1 MPLETT
7 PVPASISPSV
17 HPVLPPTARTDSVD
31 GPCSPDGFPAA
42 NDAASIPDQPDADLN
57 RLGDRIAELS
67 ARIQA
72 ATCALLVLIRQFDEQ
87 GGWRP
92 GGFSSCAH
100 WLSWRTGLAP
110 GAAREKVR
118 VAHALA
124 ALPRVSA
131 AMQQGRVSYSKVR
144 ALTRVATPENEAALL
159 DVALAGTA
167 VHVEQVTRA
176 WRRVDRAAEIAEDG
190 RRHAHREL
198 RTWVDDDGMV
208 VIRGRL
214 APEAGAA
221 VLRALDAASEQL
233 RTEAADA
240 PEEDAP
246 EASSEQRRADALGRV
261 AEAAL
266 SAQLD
271 PGTAGDRYQVVL
283 HVDAATL
290 ALDAAAAQGADHPA
304 YVPAGTSSVVRP
316 TAAGRTAAIRQPGGD
331 AAAGV
336 GGPQGAAGDSVDSAP
351 TGAASTGGEH
361 VPAGTRRPAGADGS
375 GLDDARCSR
384 RSSSESAA
392 AGGADGPSLDA
403 AARAAHGGQAVLED
417 AGGLRVSTETA
428 QRLACDAGRVVMT
441 HGAAGQVLGV
451 GRKARTIPPALRRAL
466 AARDRRCRFPGCTA
480 RRCDAHHVRHWAHG
494 GATRLDNLVQL
505 CRRHHRAVH
514 EGGLRVT
521 FDDAGAVRF
530 TRAGGR
536 PLPEVPEPPR
546 WTGAALAPVDARLA
560 AAGTAIGPGAA
571 LPAWTGER
579 LDLGWAMSVL
589 WRPRASPT
597 GAASDGPTPP
607 PA

>member
-1 MPLETT
+1 MPLETA
-7 PVPASISPSV
+7 PVPTPISPSV

-42 NDAASIPDQPDADLN
+42 NDAASIPDQPDADLD

-72 ATCALLVLIRQFDEQ
+72 ATYQPVVKVSAAFEQRCIPPDGVVRRLRMPNMRPPHALSGERLAALGATRDSTTGCYALLVLIRRFDEQ
-87 GGWRP
+87 GGWRA

-124 ALPRVSA
+124 KLPLIGA
-131 AMQQGRVSYSKVR
+131 AMQRGQVSYSKVR

-190 RRHAHREL
+190 QRHAHREL

-214 APEAGAA
+214 APEVGAA

-233 RTEAADA
+233 RAEAADA
-240 PEEDAP
+240 PEEGAP

-266 SAQLD
+266 SAKLD

-283 HVDAATL
+283 HVDAVTL
-290 ALDAAAAQGADHPA
+290 AHDAAAAQGADHPA

-316 TAAGRTAAIRQPGGD
+316 TAAGRAEAIRQPGSDNAANFGD
-331 AAAGV
+331 
-336 GGPQGAAGDSVDSAP
+336 PQGAAGDSVDSAP
-351 TGAASTGGEH
+351 TGAASIGER
-361 VPAGTRRPAGADGS
+361 VPAGTRRPTGGADGS
-375 GLDDARCSR
+375 R
-384 RSSSESAA
+384 
-392 AGGADGPSLDA
+392 PDA
-403 AARAAHGGQAVLED
+403 AVRAAHGQAVLED
-417 AGGLRVSTETA
+417 AGGLRVSAE
-428 QRLACDAGRVVMT
+428 
-441 HGAAGQVLGV
+441 
-451 GRKARTIPPALRRAL
+451 RRDGWRAT
-466 AARDRRCRFPGCTA
+466 PG
-480 RRCDAHHVRHWAHG
+480 G
-494 GATRLDNLVQL
+494 
-505 CRRHHRAVH
+505 
-514 EGGLRVT
+514 
-521 FDDAGAVRF
+521 
-530 TRAGGR
+530 
-536 PLPEVPEPPR
+536 
-546 WTGAALAPVDARLA
+546 
-560 AAGTAIGPGAA
+560 
-571 LPAWTGER
+571 
-579 LDLGWAMSVL
+579 S
-589 WRPRASPT
+589 S
-597 GAASDGPTPP
+597 
-607 PA
+607 

>member
-1 MPLETT
+1 MEKVKAAFPPRVPST
-7 PVPASISPSV
+7 PERS
-17 HPVLPPTARTDSVD
+17 DVD
-31 GPCSPDGFPAA
+31 
-42 NDAASIPDQPDADLN
+42 

-72 ATCALLVLIRQFDEQ
+72 ATYALLVLIRRFDEQ
-87 GGWRP
+87 GGWQA
-92 GGFSSCAH
+92 GGFHSCAH

-110 GAAREKVR
+110 GAAREKIR
-118 VAHALA
+118 VAQALA
-124 ALPRVSA
+124 TLPRISA
-131 AMQQGRVSYSKVR
+131 AMQRGQISCSKVR
-144 ALTRVATPENEAALL
+144 ALTRVATPESEAALL

-176 WRRVDRAAEIAEDG
+176 WRRVDRTAEIAEDG

-214 APEAGAA
+214 APEVGAA

-240 PEEDAP
+240 PEEDTP
-246 EASSEQRRADALGRV
+246 ELSAEQRRADALGRV

-266 SAQLD
+266 AAKLD

-290 ALDAAAAQGADHPA
+290 ATGAAADRNGVPAGTPESGTEHSMDVPAGTFSVIRPTATGRATASDGDLDRQAADSADPA
-304 YVPAGTSSVVRP
+304 STSVAPYVPAGTSR
-316 TAAGRTAAIRQPGGD
+316 RED
-331 AAAGV
+331 AA
-336 GGPQGAAGDSVDSAP
+336 DSA
-351 TGAASTGGEH
+351 
-361 VPAGTRRPAGADGS
+361 R
-375 GLDDARCSR
+375 
-384 RSSSESAA
+384 
-392 AGGADGPSLDA
+392 
-403 AARAAHGGQAVLED
+403 GQAVLED
-417 AGGLRVSTETA
+417 AGGLRVSAAMA
-428 QRLACDAGRVVMT
+428 QRLACDAGKVVIT
-441 HGAAGQVLGV
+441 HSSDGQVLDV
-451 GRKARTIPPALRRAL
+451 GRKTRTIPPALRRAL

-480 RRCDAHHVRHWAHG
+480 RRCDAHHVRHWAQG

-521 FDDAGAVRF
+521 LDDATGAARF
-530 TRAGGR
+530 TQADGR
-536 PLPEVPEPPR
+536 PLPEAPESPR

-560 AAGTAIGPGAA
+560 AAGVEIGPETAA
-571 LPAWTGER
+571 PRWDGER
-579 LDLGWAMSVL
+579 LDVDWAIDVL
-589 WRPRASPT
+589 WRPRNGP
-597 GAASDGPTPP
+597 AAAA

>member
-1 MPLETT
+1 MDEPR
-7 PVPASISPSV
+7 SPSC
-17 HPVLPPTARTDSVD
+17 A
-31 GPCSPDGFPAA
+31 PAA
-42 NDAASIPDQPDADLN
+42 IDAASLPNRLDLD

-67 ARIQA
+67 VRIQA
-72 ATCALLVLIRQFDEQ
+72 AACALLVLIRQFDEQ
-87 GGWRP
+87 GGWQS

-124 ALPRVSA
+124 RLPLIAA
-131 AMQQGRVSYSKVR
+131 AMRQGRVSYSKVR

-214 APEAGAA
+214 APEVGAA

-246 EASSEQRRADALGRV
+246 EMSSEQRRADALGRV

-271 PGTAGDRYQVVL
+271 PGTASDRYQVVL
-283 HVDAATL
+283 HVDAETL
-290 ALDAAAAQGADHPA
+290 TRDAAAAQGADHPA
-304 YVPAGTSSVVRP
+304 YVPAGTPSIVRP
-316 TAAGRTAAIRQPGGD
+316 TATGRAAAIRQPGSD

-336 GGPQGAAGDSVDSAP
+336 GDPQGAAGDSVDSAP
-351 TGAASTGGEH
+351 ADIASTEEH
-361 VPAGTRRPAGADGS
+361 VPAGTRRSADAADGS
-375 GLDDARCSR
+375 GFGD
-384 RSSSESAA
+384 
-392 AGGADGPSLDA
+392 
-403 AARAAHGGQAVLED
+403 AARAAHGQAVLED
-417 AGGLRVSTETA
+417 AGGLRVSAETA
-428 QRLACDAGRVVMT
+428 RRLACDAGRVVMT
-441 HGAAGQVLGV
+441 HGAAGQVLDV
-451 GRKARTIPPALRRAL
+451 GRKTRTIPPALRRAL
-466 AARDRRCRFPGCTA
+466 VARDRRCRFPGCTA

-505 CRRHHRAVH
+505 CRRHHRAAH

-521 FDDAGAVRF
+521 LDDAGAVRF
-530 TRAGGR
+530 TRADGR
-536 PLPEVPEPPR
+536 PLPEAPEPPH
-546 WTGAALAPVDARLA
+546 WTGAALAPVDGRLA
-560 AAGTAIGPGAA
+560 AAGIAIGPDTAT
-571 LPAWTGER
+571 PAWTGER
-579 LDLGWAMSVL
+579 LDLGWAMRVL

-597 GAASDGPTPP
+597 GAASDGPPPP

>member
-17 HPVLPPTARTDSVD
+17 RPVMPPTARADSVD
-31 GPCSPDGFPAA
+31 EPRSPDGFPAA
-42 NDAASIPDQPDADLN
+42 IDAAALPDRPDLD

-87 GGWRP
+87 GGWRA

-176 WRRVDRAAEIAEDG
+176 WRRVDRAAEIAED
-190 RRHAHREL
+190 
-198 RTWVDDDGMV
+198 
-208 VIRGRL
+208 
-214 APEAGAA
+214 
-221 VLRALDAASEQL
+221 
-233 RTEAADA
+233 
-240 PEEDAP
+240 
-246 EASSEQRRADALGRV
+246 
-261 AEAAL
+261 
-266 SAQLD
+266 
-271 PGTAGDRYQVVL
+271 
-283 HVDAATL
+283 
-290 ALDAAAAQGADHPA
+290 
-304 YVPAGTSSVVRP
+304 VPAGTSSVVRP

-428 QRLACDAGRVVMT
+428 RRLACDAGRVVMT

-451 GRKARTIPPALRRAL
+451 GRKTRTIPPALRRAL

-480 RRCDAHHVRHWAHG
+480 RRCDAHHIRHWAHG

-514 EGGLRVT
+514 EGGLRMT
-521 FDDAGAVRF
+521 FDDTGAVRF
-530 TRAGGR
+530 TRAGGQ

>member
-1 MPLETT
+1 ML
-7 PVPASISPSV
+7 S
-17 HPVLPPTARTDSVD
+17 
-31 GPCSPDGFPAA
+31 
-42 NDAASIPDQPDADLN
+42 DLD
-57 RLGDRIAELS
+57 RLGDRIAELA

-72 ATCALLVLIRQFDEQ
+72 ATYALLVLIRQFDEQ
-87 GGWRP
+87 GGWQA
-92 GGFSSCAH
+92 GGFHSCAH

-118 VAHALA
+118 VAQALA
-124 ALPRVSA
+124 ALPRISA
-131 AMQQGRVSYSKVR
+131 AMQRGQVSYSKVR
-144 ALTRVATPENEAALL
+144 ALTRVATPETEAALL

-214 APEAGAA
+214 APEVGAA

-240 PEEDAP
+240 PEEDTP
-246 EASSEQRRADALGRV
+246 EPSAEQRRAAALGRV
-261 AEAAL
+261 AESALAAK
-266 SAQLD
+266 LD

-290 ALDAAAAQGADHPA
+290 AADPAADRDGVPVGTPEVAPTRETERPA
-304 YVPAGTSSVVRP
+304 YVPAGTFSVDRP
-316 TAAGRTAAIRQPGGD
+316 TT
-331 AAAGV
+331 
-336 GGPQGAAGDSVDSAP
+336 
-351 TGAASTGGEH
+351 TG
-361 VPAGTRRPAGADGS
+361 RPA
-375 GLDDARCSR
+375 C
-384 RSSSESAA
+384 
-392 AGGADGPSLDA
+392 
-403 AARAAHGGQAVLED
+403 AAHGQAVLED
-417 AGGLRVSTETA
+417 AGGLRVSTATA
-428 QRLACDAGRVVMT
+428 KRLACDAGKVVMT
-441 HGAAGQVLGV
+441 HGSGGQALDV
-451 GRKARTIPPALRRAL
+451 GRRTRTIPPALRRAL

-521 FDDAGAVRF
+521 LDDAGAVRF
-530 TRAGGR
+530 TQADGR
-536 PLPEVPEPPR
+536 PLPEVPEAPR
-546 WTGAALAPVDARLA
+546 WTGAALAPVDARLET
-560 AAGTAIGPGAA
+560 TAPR
-571 LPAWTGER
+571 WDGET
-579 LDLGWAMSVL
+579 LDLDWAIDVL
-589 WRPRASPT
+589 WRPRAGP
-597 GAASDGPTPP
+597 AASA

>member
-1 MPLETT
+1 MATGVPFHLAITT
-7 PVPASISPSV
+7 
-17 HPVLPPTARTDSVD
+17 
-31 GPCSPDGFPAA
+31 
-42 NDAASIPDQPDADLN
+42 
-57 RLGDRIAELS
+57 
-67 ARIQA
+67 
-72 ATCALLVLIRQFDEQ
+72 
-87 GGWRP
+87 
-92 GGFSSCAH
+92 
-100 WLSWRTGLAP
+100 
-110 GAAREKVR
+110 
-118 VAHALA
+118 
-124 ALPRVSA
+124 
-131 AMQQGRVSYSKVR
+131 YSKVR

-214 APEAGAA
+214 APEVGAA

-233 RTEAADA
+233 RTEASDA

-266 SAQLD
+266 SVKLD

-290 ALDAAAAQGADHPA
+290 AHDAATAQEADHPT

-316 TAAGRTAAIRQPGGD
+316 TAAGRAEAIRQPGSD

-336 GGPQGAAGDSVDSAP
+336 GDPQGAAGDSVDLEP
-351 TGAASTGGEH
+351 TGAASTGER
-361 VPAGTRRPAGADGS
+361 VPAGTRRPAGGADGS
-375 GLDDARCSR
+375 HPGD
-384 RSSSESAA
+384 
-392 AGGADGPSLDA
+392 
-403 AARAAHGGQAVLED
+403 AARAAHGQAVLED
-417 AGGLRVSTETA
+417 AGGLRVSAETA
-428 QRLACDAGRVVMT
+428 RRLACDAGRVVMT

-451 GRKARTIPPALRRAL
+451 GRKTRTIPPALRRAL

-514 EGGLRVT
+514 EGGLQVML
-521 FDDAGAVRF
+521 DDTGAVRF
-530 TRAGGR
+530 TRADGR

-560 AAGTAIGPGAA
+560 AAGIAIGPSAA
-571 LPAWTGER
+571 TPAWTGER
-579 LDLGWAMSVL
+579 LDLGWAMRVL

-597 GAASDGPTPP
+597 GAASDGPPPP

>member
-1 MPLETT
+1 MHLETT
-7 PVPASISPSV
+7 PVPPPDSPYAG
-17 HPVLPPTARTDSVD
+17 PVLPPYAGVDATDE
-31 GPCSPDGFPAA
+31 PRSPSRVPAA
-42 NDAASIPDQPDADLN
+42 IDAAAVPDRPDLD

-72 ATCALLVLIRQFDEQ
+72 ATYALLVLIRQFDEQ

-100 WLSWRTGLAP
+100 WLSWRTGLTP

-124 ALPRVSA
+124 KLPLIGA
-131 AMQQGRVSYSKVR
+131 AMRQGRVSYSKVR
-144 ALTRVATPENEAALL
+144 ALTRVTTPENEAALL

-190 RRHAHREL
+190 RRHLHREL

-214 APEAGAA
+214 APEVGAA

-283 HVDAATL
+283 HVDAETL
-290 ALDAAAAQGADHPA
+290 ARGAAAAQGADHPA
-304 YVPAGTSSVVRP
+304 YVPAGT
-316 TAAGRTAAIRQPGGD
+316 
-331 AAAGV
+331 
-336 GGPQGAAGDSVDSAP
+336 
-351 TGAASTGGEH
+351 
-361 VPAGTRRPAGADGS
+361 RRPADAADGS
-375 GLDDARCSR
+375 GLGDADRV
-384 RSSSESAA
+384 
-392 AGGADGPSLDA
+392 
-403 AARAAHGGQAVLED
+403 AHGGQAVLED

-428 QRLACDAGRVVMT
+428 RRLACDAGRVVMT

-451 GRKARTIPPALRRAL
+451 GRKTRTIPPALRRAL

-505 CRRHHRAVH
+505 CRRHHRAAH
-514 EGGLRVT
+514 EGGLQVT
-521 FDDAGAVRF
+521 LDDVGAVRF
-530 TRAGGR
+530 TRADGR

-546 WTGAALAPVDARLA
+546 WTGAALAPVDGRLA
-560 AAGTAIGPGAA
+560 AAGIKIGPDTA
-571 LPAWTGER
+571 LPAWTGKR
-579 LDLGWAMSVL
+579 LDLGWALSVL

-597 GAASDGPTPP
+597 GAASDEPPPP

>member
-1 MPLETT
+1 MPLETA
-7 PVPASISPSV
+7 PVPAPFSPSV
-17 HPVLPPTARTDSVD
+17 RPVLPPTART
-31 GPCSPDGFPAA
+31 
-42 NDAASIPDQPDADLN
+42 ASIPDQPDADLD

-124 ALPRVSA
+124 RLPLIGA
-131 AMQQGRVSYSKVR
+131 AMQRGQVSYSKVR

-159 DVALAGTA
+159 DLALAGTA

-214 APEAGAA
+214 APEVGAA

-233 RTEAADA
+233 RAEAADA

-266 SAQLD
+266 SAKLD

-290 ALDAAAAQGADHPA
+290 AHGAATAQGADHPT

-316 TAAGRTAAIRQPGGD
+316 TAAGRATAIRQPGSD
-331 AAAGV
+331 DAAGV
-336 GGPQGAAGDSVDSAP
+336 GDPQGAAGDSVDLEP
-351 TGAASTGGEH
+351 TGAASTGER
-361 VPAGTRRPAGADGS
+361 VPAGTRRPAGGADGS
-375 GLDDARCSR
+375 GL
-384 RSSSESAA
+384 
-392 AGGADGPSLDA
+392 GDA
-403 AARAAHGGQAVLED
+403 AHAARGQAVLED
-417 AGGLRVSTETA
+417 AGGLRVSAETA
-428 QRLACDAGRVVMT
+428 RRLACDAGRVVMT
-441 HGAAGQVLGV
+441 HGAAGQVLDV
-451 GRKARTIPPALRRAL
+451 GRKTRTIPPALRRAL

-514 EGGLRVT
+514 EGGLRVML
-521 FDDAGAVRF
+521 DDAGAVRF
-530 TRAGGR
+530 TRADGR

-560 AAGTAIGPGAA
+560 AAGIAIGPGAA

-597 GAASDGPTPP
+597 GAASDGPPP
-607 PA
+607 LPA

>member
-1 MPLETT
+1 M
-7 PVPASISPSV
+7 
-17 HPVLPPTARTDSVD
+17 
-31 GPCSPDGFPAA
+31 
-42 NDAASIPDQPDADLN
+42 
-57 RLGDRIAELS
+57 GDRIAELS

-72 ATCALLVLIRQFDEQ
+72 ATCALLVLIRRFDEQ

-124 ALPRVSA
+124 RLPLIGA
-131 AMQQGRVSYSKVR
+131 AMQRGRVSYSKVR

-159 DVALAGTA
+159 DLALAGTA

-190 RRHAHREL
+190 RRHAHRKL

-214 APEAGAA
+214 APEVGAA

-233 RTEAADA
+233 RAEAADA
-240 PEEDAP
+240 PEEDVP
-246 EASSEQRRADALGRV
+246 EAASEQRRADALGRV

-266 SAQLD
+266 AAQLD
-271 PGTAGDRYQVVL
+271 PGTAGDRHQVVL

-290 ALDAAAAQGADHPA
+290 AHDAAAAKGADHPT

-316 TAAGRTAAIRQPGGD
+316 TAIGRAAAIRQPGSD

-336 GGPQGAAGDSVDSAP
+336 GDPQDAAGDSVDLEP
-351 TGAASTGGEH
+351 TDIASTGGR
-361 VPAGTRRPAGADGS
+361 VPAGTRRPAGGADGS
-375 GLDDARCSR
+375 RPGD
-384 RSSSESAA
+384 
-392 AGGADGPSLDA
+392 
-403 AARAAHGGQAVLED
+403 AARAAHGHAVLED
-417 AGGLRVSTETA
+417 AGGLRVSAETA
-428 QRLACDAGRVVMT
+428 RRLACDAGRVVMT
-441 HGAAGQVLGV
+441 HGAVGQVLGV
-451 GRKARTIPPALRRAL
+451 GRKTRTIPPALRRAL

-480 RRCDAHHVRHWAHG
+480 RRCDVHHVRHWAHG

-514 EGGLRVT
+514 EGGLQVT
-521 FDDAGAVRF
+521 LDDAGAVRF
-530 TRAGGR
+530 TRADGR

-560 AAGTAIGPGAA
+560 AAGIAIGPGAA
-571 LPAWTGER
+571 TPAWTGER
-579 LDLGWAMSVL
+579 LDLGWAMRVL
-589 WRPRASPT
+589 WRPPSPRLPPDACGGSRPT
-597 GAASDGPTPP
+597 GTS
-607 PA
+607 

>member
-1 MPLETT
+1 MP
-7 PVPASISPSV
+7 SDI
-17 HPVLPPTARTDSVD
+17 D
-31 GPCSPDGFPAA
+31 
-42 NDAASIPDQPDADLN
+42 

-72 ATCALLVLIRQFDEQ
+72 ATYALLVLIRRFDEQ
-87 GGWRP
+87 GGWQA
-92 GGFSSCAH
+92 GGFHSCAH

-118 VAHALA
+118 VAQALA
-124 ALPRVSA
+124 TLPRISA
-131 AMQQGRVSYSKVR
+131 AMQRGQVSYSKVR
-144 ALTRVATPENEAALL
+144 ALTRVATPESEAALL

-176 WRRVDRAAEIAEDG
+176 WRRVDRVAEVAEDG

-214 APEAGAA
+214 APEVGAA

-240 PEEDAP
+240 PEENTP
-246 EASSEQRRADALGRV
+246 ETSAEQRRSDALGRV

-266 SAQLD
+266 SAGLD

-290 ALDAAAAQGADHPA
+290 APDAAADRNGVPAGTPPAAASANGADRPADVPAGTSGPTTADTASHTA
-304 YVPAGTSSVVRP
+304 YVPAGTSSVIRP
-316 TAAGRTAAIRQPGGD
+316 TATGRATESDGDLERQV
-331 AAAGV
+331 A
-336 GGPQGAAGDSVDSAP
+336 DSANP
-351 TGAASTGGEH
+351 VPASVAPY
-361 VPAGTRRPAGADGS
+361 VPAGTSRPADAADEP
-375 GLDDARCSR
+375 RP
-384 RSSSESAA
+384 E
-392 AGGADGPSLDA
+392 DA
-403 AARAAHGGQAVLED
+403 AAPAARGQAVLED
-417 AGGLRVSTETA
+417 AGGLRVSAATA

-441 HGAAGQVLGV
+441 HGSGGEVLDV
-451 GRKARTIPPALRRAL
+451 GRKTRTIPPALRRAL

-494 GATRLDNLVQL
+494 GATRLDNLIHL

-521 FDDAGAVRF
+521 FDDATGAVRF
-530 TRAGGR
+530 TQADGR
-536 PLPEVPEPPR
+536 PLPEVPESPR
-546 WTGAALAPVDARLA
+546 WTGEALGPVDARLA
-560 AAGTAIGPGAA
+560 AAGIEIGPETAA
-571 LPAWTGER
+571 PRWDGER
-579 LDLGWAMSVL
+579 LDLDWAMSVL
-589 WRPRASPT
+589 WRPRGGP
-597 GAASDGPTPP
+597 AASA

>member
-1 MPLETT
+1 MHLETT
-7 PVPASISPSV
+7 PVPPPGSPSAG
-17 HPVLPPTARTDSVD
+17 PVLPPYAGAGAMDEPR
-31 GPCSPDGFPAA
+31 SPSCAPATV
-42 NDAASIPDQPDADLN
+42 DAAAVPNRLDLD

-72 ATCALLVLIRQFDEQ
+72 ATYALLVLIRQFDEQ
-87 GGWRP
+87 GGWRA

-124 ALPRVSA
+124 ALPRISA
-131 AMQQGRVSYSKVR
+131 AMQRGRVSYSKVR

-214 APEAGAA
+214 APEVGAA

-233 RTEAADA
+233 RTEAAGA

-266 SAQLD
+266 SAKLD

-290 ALDAAAAQGADHPA
+290 AHGAATAQGADHPT

-316 TAAGRTAAIRQPGGD
+316 TAAGRTAAIRQPGSD

-336 GGPQGAAGDSVDSAP
+336 GDPQGAAGDSVDSAP

-361 VPAGTRRPAGADGS
+361 VPAGTRRAAGDADGS
-375 GLDDARCSR
+375 DLGDAVY
-384 RSSSESAA
+384 
-392 AGGADGPSLDA
+392 
-403 AARAAHGGQAVLED
+403 AAHGQAVLED

-428 QRLACDAGRVVMT
+428 RRLACDAGRVVMT
-441 HGAAGQVLGV
+441 HGDAGQVLGV
-451 GRKARTIPPALRRAL
+451 DRKTRTIPPALRRAL

-514 EGGLRVT
+514 EGGLQVML
-521 FDDAGAVRF
+521 DDTGAVRF
-530 TRAGGR
+530 TRADGR

-560 AAGTAIGPGAA
+560 AAGIAIGPGAA
-571 LPAWTGER
+571 MPAWTGER
-579 LDLGWAMSVL
+579 LDLGWAMRVL
-589 WRPRASPT
+589 WRPRASPA
-597 GAASDGPTPP
+597 GAASDGPPPP

>member
-1 MPLETT
+1 MP
-7 PVPASISPSV
+7 SDI
-17 HPVLPPTARTDSVD
+17 D
-31 GPCSPDGFPAA
+31 
-42 NDAASIPDQPDADLN
+42 

-72 ATCALLVLIRQFDEQ
+72 ATYALLVLIRRFDEQ
-87 GGWRP
+87 GGWQA
-92 GGFSSCAH
+92 GGFHSCAH

-118 VAHALA
+118 VAQALA
-124 ALPRVSA
+124 TLPRISA
-131 AMQQGRVSYSKVR
+131 AMQRGQVSYSKVR
-144 ALTRVATPENEAALL
+144 ALTRVATPESEAALL

-214 APEAGAA
+214 APEVGAA

-240 PEEDAP
+240 PEEDTP
-246 EASSEQRRADALGRV
+246 ELSAEQRRADALGRV

-266 SAQLD
+266 AAGLD

-290 ALDAAAAQGADHPA
+290 APDAAADRNGVPAGTQPAAASANGADRPA
-304 YVPAGTSSVVRP
+304 DVPAETSGPAMADAASPTAYVPAGMFSVIRPTATGHAATSDGDLDRQAADSVKAPASIAPYVPAGTSRP
-316 TAAGRTAAIRQPGGD
+316 AD
-331 AAAGV
+331 AADE
-336 GGPQGAAGDSVDSAP
+336 P
-351 TGAASTGGEH
+351 
-361 VPAGTRRPAGADGS
+361 RP
-375 GLDDARCSR
+375 
-384 RSSSESAA
+384 E
-392 AGGADGPSLDA
+392 DA
-403 AARAAHGGQAVLED
+403 AARAARGQAVLED
-417 AGGLRVSTETA
+417 AGGLRVSAAMA
-428 QRLACDAGRVVMT
+428 QRLACDAGKVVMT
-441 HGAAGQVLGV
+441 HGAGGQVLDV
-451 GRKARTIPPALRRAL
+451 GRKMRTVPPALRRAL

-480 RRCDAHHVRHWAHG
+480 RRCDVHHVRHWAHG

-514 EGGLRVT
+514 EGELRVT
-521 FDDAGAVRF
+521 LDDATGAARF
-530 TRAGGR
+530 TLADGR
-536 PLPEVPEPPR
+536 PLPEAPESPG
-546 WTGAALAPVDARLA
+546 WTGAALEPVGARLV
-560 AAGTAIGPGAA
+560 AAGIEIGPETAA
-571 LPAWTGER
+571 PRWDGER
-579 LDLGWAMSVL
+579 LDLDWAMSVL
-589 WRPRASPT
+589 WRPRGAPASS
-597 GAASDGPTPP
+597 A